1 MGKLFDVEVES
12 HVPEAKEAF
21 KSAREM
27 ALEMIGQKVE
37 GYAFALAPAD
47 TGRLRNSITHVI
59 KATEGRLYTYSDDA
73 GTPYS
78 YDIGGGAAED
88 EVHIG
93 TNVEYAPYQELGTSK
108 MKAQPF
114 LRPAV
119 ERHQSEYVQII
130 KQVLD
135 STGDF

>member
-21 KSAREM
+21 KTAREM

-93 TNVEYAPYQELGTSK
+93 TNVEYAPYVELGTSK
-108 MKAQPF
+108 NPNPKPF
-114 LRPAV
+114 IEPAATNHSDEYRQIV
-119 ERHQSEYVQII
+119 EEILQ
-130 KQVLD
+130 
-135 STGDF
+135 GG